1 MVCLSLLKLNP
12 SLLQVLLLLIRI
24 FSLQDLDVTLHLIR
38 DSKITMQ
45 RLRNVHSK
53 EQLTLKPEV
62 AGVLFGFILLCKE

>member
-53 EQLTLKPEV
+53 EQLTLKP
-62 AGVLFGFILLCKE
+62 

>member
-1 MVCLSLLKLNP
+1 MKFMVCLSLLKLNP

-53 EQLTLKPEV
+53 EQLTLKP
-62 AGVLFGFILLCKE
+62 